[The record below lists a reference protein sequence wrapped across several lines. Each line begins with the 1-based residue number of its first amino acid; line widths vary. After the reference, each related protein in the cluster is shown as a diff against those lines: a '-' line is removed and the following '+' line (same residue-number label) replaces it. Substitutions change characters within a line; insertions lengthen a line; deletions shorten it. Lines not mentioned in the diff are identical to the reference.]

1 MSVRYPDS
9 VGQCHDRIAKLEND
23 VEVTQNALDIAEAL
37 TTKLRRDNAALVIER
52 EALLRQL
59 AEEINHS

>member
-1 MSVRYPDS
+1 MSLTSTDI
-9 VGQCHDRIAKLEND
+9 DRIAKLEND